1 MDRLTKTSM
10 PVLGERRVIRNL
22 LLEVQPGEPR
32 VGQVR
37 LDFLQQMPLLT
48 GSVQAKL
55 PNRILHEVRDAR
67 G

>member
-1 MDRLTKTSM
+1 M

-22 LLEVQPGEPR
+22 LLEVQPGEPT

-48 GSVQAKL
+48 GSLQAKL